1 MNKEDKVDG
10 ILGIVYINATKDE
23 LMELEES
30 ELDIIIDK
38 IKEELEK
45 ITIEDINNYY
55 KQHELTRMSLDSYLD
70 KQKCLW
76 YNSLIK

>member
-1 MNKEDKVDG
+1 MKSKEDKVDF

-23 LMELEES
+23 LMELEEF

-55 KQHELTRMSLDSYLD
+55 KQHELTRMSLNSHLD
-70 KQKCLW
+70 K
-76 YNSLIK
+76 